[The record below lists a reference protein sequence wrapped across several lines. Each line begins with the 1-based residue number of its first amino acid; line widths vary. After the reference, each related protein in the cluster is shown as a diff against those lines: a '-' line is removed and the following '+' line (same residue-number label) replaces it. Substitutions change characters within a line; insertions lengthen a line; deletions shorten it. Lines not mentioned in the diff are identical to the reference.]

1 MLTKLRIEN
10 FKALKDIDLTL
21 RQRNIFIGPN
31 KSGKSSIL
39 QALQV
44 LTHLMNAKDVTTGL
58 GGELGFQQWLWKGSS
73 DSEIRISIWG
83 DDRPSDTDLERIEFR
98 YSIHFGLVAMKSL
111 CIINEFLAAKVQ
123 GYENEKVL
131 VQSRMGTGTANRA
144 NGDILFQNPGTNV
157 RPFLSYE
164 LPGWEGNQ
172 VRSYIA
178 KWQFFDLVPELP
190 KVTAATPSAQ
200 SFLEVQGSNLSSW
213 LHTFQSNHP
222 EEFRRIVAVAR
233 EAFPEIESITVPVS
247 QSGTTFISTKEK
259 GLRSPISLSHLSS
272 GEIKFLQLLSIIFSP
287 YPVSLVAIE
296 EPENNLHPRLLQL
309 LIETYDRVRIEVG
322 DAAAQVFVTTHSPYL
337 VDLMQPEDVV
347 IVEKRD
353 GATSCVRAE
362 DKHDLKRMMEESEM
376 SFGRLWYSGALGGV

>member
-1 MLTKLRIEN
+1 MLTRLKIEN
-10 FKALKDIDLTL
+10 FKALKDIDLAL
-21 RQRNIFIGPN
+21 RQRNVFIGPN

-39 QALQV
+39 HALEL
-44 LTHLMNAKDVTTGL
+44 LTRLMNARDVTTTL
-58 GGELGFQQWLWKGSS
+58 GGELGFQEWLWKGQS
-73 DSEIRISIWG
+73 DGEIRIGLWG
-83 DDRPSDTDLERIEFR
+83 DDRPALGELKPIEFR
-98 YSIHFGLVAMKSL
+98 YSIHFGLDAMKNL
-111 CIINEFLAAKVQ
+111 FVTKEFLAVKSQ
-123 GYENEKVL
+123 EYHNEKVL
-131 VQSRMGTGTANRA
+131 VQASMGTGTANRA
-144 NGDILFQNPGTNV
+144 NGEILFQHRSAP

-178 KWQFFDLVPELP
+178 KWQFFDLIPELP

-200 SFLEVQGSNLSSW
+200 SFLEVEGSNLSSW